1 MNARIFALLV
11 AALIVVAG
19 CRGEPVVG
27 TMSAQELAGQIGQA
41 STPVILDVRTAQE
54 FDAGHVPGA
63 INVPHT
69 EIPDRIEEI
78 SAYKDK
84 EVVVYCGSGKRAA
97 MAEADLLTAGFS
109 NVRDLEG
116 HMQQWKAGG
125 FPLAGVPAPAAE

>member
-19 CRGEPVVG
+19 CRADPGLG
-27 TMSAQELAGQIGQA
+27 TISAPELAAQIGAA
-41 STPVILDVRTAQE
+41 STPVILDVRTARE

-78 SAYKDK
+78 SAFKGK

-97 MAEADLLTAGFS
+97 MAEADLLAAGFS

-116 HMQQWKAGG
+116 HMQQWQAGG
-125 FPLAGVPAPAAE
+125 FPLAGVPASAAE